1 MGNENQALEKE
12 TEQRSLHPRHVL
24 LIDDEAVVRE
34 IGCEMLENLGFQ
46 CIPAE
51 SGEEGIQLFKENIDK
66 IVLVVLDIEMP
77 GISGDK
83 VYGTLKGLKP
93 DLKILLI
100 SGYAKNYLEVKYF
113 KRKLNPSIF
122 MSKPFQLD
130 QLSKKLDTIIGS

>member
-1 MGNENQALEKE
+1 MGNENQGSANE
-12 TEQRSLHPRHVL
+12 TKQESLHPRHVL

-34 IGCEMLENLGFQ
+34 IGCEMLESLGFL

-83 VYGTLKGLKP
+83 VYSTLIELKP

-122 MSKPFQLD
+122 MPKPFQLD
-130 QLSKKLDTIIGS
+130 QLSKKLETIMGR